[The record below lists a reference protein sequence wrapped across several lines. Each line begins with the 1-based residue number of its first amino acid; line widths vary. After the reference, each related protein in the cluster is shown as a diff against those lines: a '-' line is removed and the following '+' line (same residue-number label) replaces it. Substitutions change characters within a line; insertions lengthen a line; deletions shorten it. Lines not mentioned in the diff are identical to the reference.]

1 MSNFVNIGRKL
12 AVNVFKTL
20 NQKVSVNSLQSPIA
34 LSSQIRYVLCNS
46 NSKINY
52 FQFKILDQNHIM
64 VNQVNIKFKK
74 KMLY

>member
-34 LSSQIRYVLCNS
+34 LSSQIRYVLCDS

-52 FQFKILDQNHIM
+52 FQ
-64 VNQVNIKFKK
+64 IKKF
-74 KMLY
+74 

>member
-34 LSSQIRYVLCNS
+34 LSSQIRYVLCDS
-46 NSKINY
+46 NSKVNY
-52 FQFKILDQNHIM
+52 FQ
-64 VNQVNIKFKK
+64 IKKF
-74 KMLY
+74 